1 MPTLSKCEVCRK
13 AEAVWAMQAMPG
25 GLTFALLGSH
35 YRGFQIVKVC
45 EVCKVKMEKPHTVG
59 VVGGTKIKF
68 DHSLGR
74 WVMRPYGM
82 LAWFPLDDAVLPV
95 LGVRETTDRFKWY
108 DLFGRWAACVAGG
121 EITDLKAA
129 SN

>member
-1 MPTLSKCEVCRK
+1 
-13 AEAVWAMQAMPG
+13 MQAMPG

-35 YRGFQIVKVC
+35 YRCFPAVKVC
-45 EVCKVKMEKPHTVG
+45 EACKVKMEKPHTVG
-59 VVGGTKIKF
+59 VMGGTKIKF
-68 DHSLGR
+68 DHGLGR

-82 LAWFPLDDAVLPV
+82 LAWFPLGDAVLPV

-108 DLFGRWAACVAGG
+108 ELFGRWAACVAGG